1 MSAPALKWLVATSL
15 PCADRLAV
23 AEVRLFIATH
33 ASPRALHVIA
43 NIFDGKPSRCR
54 ETLQLAAGNAAAEHP
69 TREQVVLRITNVPG
83 HKTVFWKKELTPGVV
98 SRYDAIW
105 LLDCDVR
112 VTPHLF
118 SIAEVEHWMHV
129 TGASILQ
136 PSVVAQQ
143 EGGRSARGF
152 ARRGLASADCLAR
165 EVPYV
170 EQMTPILR
178 REAFEIFHQQALQQI
193 PDEKLGSDSGIEVQ
207 NGRERVKR
215 GGS

>member
-129 TGASILQ
+129 TWSLQ
-136 PSVVAQQ
+136 CGGDAAQPVVV
-143 EGGRSARGF
+143 
-152 ARRGLASADCLAR
+152 D
-165 EVPYV
+165 EVA
-170 EQMTPILR
+170 
-178 REAFEIFHQQALQQI
+178 AFQ
-193 PDEKLGSDSGIEVQ
+193 
-207 NGRERVKR
+207 
-215 GGS
+215 